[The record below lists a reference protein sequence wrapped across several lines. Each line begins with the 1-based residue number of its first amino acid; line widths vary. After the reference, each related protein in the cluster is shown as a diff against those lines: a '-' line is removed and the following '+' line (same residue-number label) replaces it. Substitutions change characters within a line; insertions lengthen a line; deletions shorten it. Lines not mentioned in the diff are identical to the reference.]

1 MRSRQHRPRLLFSA
15 YAEVFLQNCLKPSSD
30 FSFLCLRRGV
40 SRASAAGNRRRA
52 FSLPTQR
59 CFSTIGA
66 PASLSS
72 LFSAYAEVFLAL
84 GDHASSRD
92 AFLCLRRGVSTMYR
106 KNDSFGDFSLPTQR
120 CFSSTRSARGAKT
133 LFSAYAEVFPYTD
146 LKAKVKE
153 AFLCLRRGVSP
164 SRPHGCGA
172 RRFSLPTQRCFLV
185 HRPSSS
191 LRGTFLCLRRG
202 VSIFNCLISKHRN
215 FSLPTQRCFS
225 GIRSA
230 DHPTRLFSAYAEVFL
245 CLKAL

>member
-1 MRSRQHRPRLLFSA
+1 MQPLSYNSTH
-15 YAEVFLQNCLKPSSD
+15 
-30 FSFLCLRRGV
+30 
-40 SRASAAGNRRRA
+40 

-59 CFSTIGA
+59 CFSRLKAGK
-66 PASLSS
+66 PMSY
-72 LFSAYAEVFLAL
+72 LFSAYAEVFPIYR
-84 GDHASSRD
+84 ASAGRRS

-172 RRFSLPTQRCFLV
+172 RRFSLPTQRCFFTM
-185 HRPSSS
+185 P
-191 LRGTFLCLRRG
+191 
-202 VSIFNCLISKHRN
+202 
-215 FSLPTQRCFS
+215 RC
-225 GIRSA
+225 
-230 DHPTRLFSAYAEVFL
+230 D
-245 CLKAL
+245 

>member
-1 MRSRQHRPRLLFSA
+1 MFPGSSAVILFA
-15 YAEVFLQNCLKPSSD
+15 RN
-30 FSFLCLRRGV
+30 
-40 SRASAAGNRRRA
+40 

-172 RRFSLPTQRCFLV
+172 RRFSLPTQRCFQSKCCRKPPTSLFSAYAEV
-185 HRPSSS
+185 FLSSTALSPST
-191 LRGTFLCLRRG
+191 GTFLCLRRG
-202 VSIFNCLISKHRN
+202 VSQAFDQPITPPG

-225 GIRSA
+225 PPPASGSSFRS
-230 DHPTRLFSAYAEVFL
+230 FL
-245 CLKAL
+245 CLRRGVSSLCRVVTRLARFSLPTQRCF